1 LLLRRQRFANGWLA
15 RLLGGILRYPAANGA
30 CAYAHALADMSNAEA
45 LFFNRLDDLQL
56 KARIK
61 TVALPRQANL
71 LGWRIVHLSRCPGK
85 FDHYIFLVAGQ
96 TFISATAAVDIRW
109 NSEHALHGA
118 TVIPPRPSVP
128 SAAGVSKPALN
139 NLGRHTYRRS
149 GKAAAVNA
157 HVPDLEPAC
166 RQYTSSLNAGFCVQF
181 GRTLTIAR
189 YFF

>member
-1 LLLRRQRFANGWLA
+1 
-15 RLLGGILRYPAANGA
+15 
-30 CAYAHALADMSNAEA
+30 
-45 LFFNRLDDLQL
+45 
-56 KARIK
+56 
-61 TVALPRQANL
+61 LPRQANL